1 MQDCIDLN
9 CDSVIIVLFYPTIQG
24 PHAISVMMNGDEPVG
39 GSPFICNIYDVSK
52 VLVSGLGPS
61 KVILDAYLTSLNF
74 LF

>member
-1 MQDCIDLN
+1 MFDCFL
-9 CDSVIIVLFYPTIQG
+9 IIKFYPTTQG

-61 KVILDAYLTSLNF
+61 KVAYYSISI
-74 LF
+74 

>member
-1 MQDCIDLN
+1 MNHLY
-9 CDSVIIVLFYPTIQG
+9 IVFFYREIQG

-61 KVILDAYLTSLNF
+61 KVPIHTILLGCLYDFFT
-74 LF
+74 